1 MDVSLFMISLILFL
15 GLCLRRGLTEL
26 FCAVM
31 YRIIHSDAHL
41 YESLYRDHEPM
52 YFKLALSTTASAY

>member
-1 MDVSLFMISLILFL
+1 
-15 GLCLRRGLTEL
+15 
-26 FCAVM
+26 M

-52 YFKLALSTTASAY
+52 YFKLALSTTASAYWLAVIPHSL